1 MVARIIQASQ
11 GLRGVWAI
19 EETMTQLNDTN
30 LWHLVDGRAGRP
42 RTERLFQVT
51 ETDPSL
57 LKPLSP
63 EITRAEIAQALNL
76 LLLDDLL
83 RRVPMGALYVHDKI
97 RRGERLLF
105 DHGAVRT
112 VLWPS
117 GATPAGQEALTRIL
131 GPLGY
136 EAAGLYPLDE
146 LRITGR
152 AWRHRDCP
160 ETIAQFFVSELHP
173 ERFSPGFQEA
183 VTRVL
188 STSKDPLSV
197 GARACL
203 ERLAA
208 EGVLPRADAQRMLP
222 ELLAAF
228 DRQHAFCSVKDYEIL
243 LAESREMAWIATEGN
258 AFNHATDRVADVI
271 AVAEE
276 QKRLARPLKDRVE
289 VSKSGRVVQTAF
301 RAARVERAFVE
312 ANGDLVLR
320 TVPGSFFEFITRTR
334 TEDGALDL
342 GFDTSN
348 AQGIFKMTAGA
359 AA

>member
-1 MVARIIQASQ
+1 MIQAH
-11 GLRGVWAI
+11 
-19 EETMTQLNDTN
+19 ETN
-30 LWHLVDGRAGRP
+30 LWDLVEGGAGRP
-42 RTERLFQVT
+42 RTERLFQAT
-51 ETDPSL
+51 EIDPRL
-57 LKPLSP
+57 LSP
-63 EITRAEIAQALNL
+63 RSASVCRAELAQALNL

-83 RRVPMGALYVHDKI
+83 RRVPLGALYVHDKL
-97 RRGERLLF
+97 RAGQKLVF

-112 VLWPS
+112 VLWPGGALPS
-117 GATPAGQEALTRIL
+117 GQDALTRIL
-131 GPLGY
+131 VPLGY

-146 LRITGR
+146 LRMTGR
-152 AWRHRDCP
+152 AFRHRDLP

-188 STSKDPLSV
+188 ETSRDPLSAAATASL
-197 GARACL
+197 ARI
-203 ERLAA
+203 AA
-208 EGVLPRADAQRMLP
+208 EGVLPRAEAQRMLP
-222 ELLAAF
+222 ELLSAF
-228 DRQHAFCSVKDYEIL
+228 SRQHAFCSLADYEQL

-276 QKRLARPLKDRVE
+276 QKRLQRPLKERVE

-312 ANGDLVLR
+312 PSGDLVLR
-320 TVPGSFFEFITRTR
+320 SVPGSFFEFITRER
-334 TEDGALDL
+334 TADGTLDL

>member
-1 MVARIIQASQ
+1 MMIRA
-11 GLRGVWAI
+11 
-19 EETMTQLNDTN
+19 NDST
-30 LWHLVDGRAGRP
+30 LWHLVEGCAGRP

-51 ETDPSL
+51 ETDPL
-57 LKPLSP
+57 LLRPLSA
-63 EITRAEIAQALNL
+63 EVTRAEVAHALNL

-117 GATPAGQEALTRIL
+117 GALPSGQEALTRIL

-146 LRITGR
+146 LRMTGR
-152 AWRHRDCP
+152 AWRHRDFP

-188 STSKDPLSV
+188 ETSKDPLSP
-197 GARACL
+197 GTRACL
-203 ERLAA
+203 DRIAV
-208 EGVLPRADAQRMLP
+208 EGVLPRLDAQRMLP

-228 DRQHAFCSVKDYEIL
+228 DRQHAFCSLADYEQL

-258 AFNHATDRVADVI
+258 AFNHATDRVSDVI

-276 QKRLARPLKDRVE
+276 QKRLQRPMKDRVE

-312 ANGDLVLR
+312 GNGDLVLR
-320 TVPGSFFEFITRTR
+320 TVPGSFFEFITREHTPEGR
-334 TEDGALDL
+334 LDL

>member
-1 MVARIIQASQ
+1 
-11 GLRGVWAI
+11 
-19 EETMTQLNDTN
+19 MTRENDTN
-30 LWHLVDGRAGRP
+30 LWSLVDGCAGRP
-42 RTERLFQVT
+42 RTQRLFQVIKQ
-51 ETDPSL
+51 DPGL
-57 LKPLSP
+57 LKPLSS
-63 EITRAEIAQALNL
+63 EVTRAEIAQALNL

-117 GATPAGQEALTRIL
+117 GALPSGQQALTRIL
-131 GPLGY
+131 APLGY
-136 EAAGLYPLDE
+136 EAAGLYPLEE
-146 LRITGR
+146 LRMTGR

-173 ERFSPGFQEA
+173 EHFSPGFQEA

-188 STSKDPLSV
+188 ETSKDPLSA
-197 GARACL
+197 GTLASL
-203 ERLAA
+203 DRLSA
-208 EGVLPRADAQRMLP
+208 EGVLRRADAQRMLP
-222 ELLAAF
+222 EILAAF
-228 DRQHAFCSVKDYEIL
+228 ERQHGFCSAADYERL

-258 AFNHATDRVADVI
+258 AFNHATDRVTDVI

-301 RAARVERAFVE
+301 RAARVERAFVDE
-312 ANGDLVLR
+312 KGDLVLR
-320 TVPGSFFEFITRTR
+320 TVPGSFFEFIERR
-334 TEDGALDL
+334 HTEDGRLDL

>member
-1 MVARIIQASQ
+1 
-11 GLRGVWAI
+11 
-19 EETMTQLNDTN
+19 MTQANDTRV
-30 LWHLVDGRAGRP
+30 WHLVEGCVGRP
-42 RTERLFQVT
+42 RTQRLFQAV
-51 ETDPSL
+51 EIDPAL
-57 LKPLSP
+57 LKPLSF
-63 EITRAEIAQALNL
+63 EATRAEVAQALNL

-83 RRVPMGALYVHDKI
+83 HRVPMGALYVHDKV
-97 RRGERLLF
+97 RRRERLLF

-112 VLWPS
+112 VHWPS
-117 GATPAGQEALTRIL
+117 GALPKGQQALTRIL

-146 LRITGR
+146 LRMTGR

-183 VTRVL
+183 VTRVVE
-188 STSKDPLSV
+188 TSKDPLSA
-197 GARACL
+197 GTLASL
-203 ERLAA
+203 DRLSA
-208 EGVLPRADAQRMLP
+208 EGALPRAEAQRMLP

-228 DRQHAFCSVKDYEIL
+228 DRQHAFCTAAGYELL

-258 AFNHATDRVADVI
+258 AFNHATDRVKDVI

-301 RAARVERAFVE
+301 RAARVERAFVD

-320 TVPGSFFEFITRTR
+320 TVPGSFFEFIERQQTD
-334 TEDGALDL
+334 DGRLDL
-342 GFDTSN
+342 GFDTGN

>member
-1 MVARIIQASQ
+1 
-11 GLRGVWAI
+11 
-19 EETMTQLNDTN
+19 MTQVNDTN
-30 LWHLVDGRAGRP
+30 LWHLVDGCAGRP
-42 RTERLFQVT
+42 RTQRLFQVI
-51 ETDPSL
+51 ETDPRL
-57 LKPLSP
+57 LDPLSP
-63 EITRAEIAQALNL
+63 EVTRAEVAQALNL

-83 RRVPMGALYVHDKI
+83 RRVPMGALYVHDKT

-117 GATPAGQEALTRIL
+117 GALPSGQQALTRIL

-136 EAAGLYPLDE
+136 EAAGLYPLEE
-146 LRITGR
+146 LRMTGR

-160 ETIAQFFVSELHP
+160 DTIAQFFVSELHP

-188 STSKDPLSV
+188 ETSRDPLSPATV
-197 GARACL
+197 AGLDGLR
-203 ERLAA
+203 A
-208 EGVLPRADAQRMLP
+208 EGVLPRQEALRMLP

-258 AFNHATDRVADVI
+258 AFNHATDRVEDVV

-276 QKRLARPLKDRVE
+276 QKRLGRPMKDRVE
-289 VSKSGRVVQTAF
+289 VSASGRVVQTAF

-312 ANGDLVLR
+312 ENGDLVLR
-320 TVPGSFFEFITRTR
+320 TVPGSFFEFIERQR